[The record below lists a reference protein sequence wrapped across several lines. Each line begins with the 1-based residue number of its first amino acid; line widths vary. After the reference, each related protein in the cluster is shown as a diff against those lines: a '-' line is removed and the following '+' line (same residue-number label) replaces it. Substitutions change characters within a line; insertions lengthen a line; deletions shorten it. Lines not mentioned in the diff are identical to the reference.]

1 MCTMKF
7 IILFVFCKSRMDV
20 KDMTV
25 EDVLERLER
34 QVNHLEQIRTEQV
47 SRSMKV
53 SGNIILYLNYECCFN
68 STSAYTTAFSSRM
81 EFREDEV
88 MLAEG

>member
-47 SRSMKV
+47 SRLYYRSSM
-53 SGNIILYLNYECCFN
+53 IILKVYSN
-68 STSAYTTAFSSRM
+68 
-81 EFREDEV
+81 
-88 MLAEG
+88 